1 MTTKGVILEQADR
14 SFTHIEPHG
23 GGANAAI
30 KAETAAE
37 KTFWQKSSPWV
48 HGVLGVASFVPGL
61 SVITGAIDAAIYT
74 AEGDYVEAGI
84 AAASM
89 IPGGK
94 VVTTVGKV
102 AKRAVGMAKGAGMA
116 SRVGKGAHE
125 AEELAKAAKSAKEA
139 EEAARVARE
148 AKVARET
155 APGPPKPKDPKKDVT
170 VKARPFKVPCFHPY
184 DKKQFMRMSK
194 EEQKVFLKEMA
205 EQLRRQEEA
214 INSLTASE
222 YAMARD
228 AFKKMN
234 RNPAADAA
242 QESHRKDFLADMRD
256 SLTDSMRKQ
265 GMNPAEAKTQ
275 AGIRAKKLMEKLAA
289 LHEPDMVAGGW
300 MQHKTT
306 SIGRADVNKSI
317 GASWNQAYTP
327 PGSRNSGQ
335 KPLTRV
341 QEMDREA
348 KHAIDNGR
356 GNQKMNVKLE
366 PCRGK
371 GMR

>member
-14 SFTHIEPHG
+14 SVTRIEPHG

-37 KTFWQKSSPWV
+37 KSFWQTASPWV

-102 AKRAVGMAKGAGMA
+102 AKRAVGMAKGAGTA
-116 SRVGKGAHE
+116 ARIGKGAHE
-125 AEELAKAAKSAKEA
+125 AEELAKAAKTAK
-139 EEAARVARE
+139 EAARVARE
-148 AKVARET
+148 AKVAKEA
-155 APGPPKPKDPKKDVT
+155 APGPQPPKKPKKDVT
-170 VKARPFKVPCFHPY
+170 VKARQFKVPCFHPY
-184 DKKQFMRMSK
+184 DKKQFMRLSK
-194 EEQKVFLKEMA
+194 DDQKAFLKEMA

-228 AFKKMN
+228 AFKRMN
-234 RNPAADAA
+234 RNPGANAA
-242 QESHRKDFLADMRD
+242 QDKHRKDVLKDMSD
-256 SLTDSMRKQ
+256 GIAESLSKR
-265 GMNPAEAKTQ
+265 GMSEAEAKTK
-275 AGIRAKKLMEKLAA
+275 AGVRAKELMEKLAA

-327 PGSRNSGQ
+327 PGSGNSGQ